1 MAKITRLASTLI
13 ARYYPSKVYTDA
25 FYMDGRLTNK
35 REVRNAD
42 ITIDKEEKGF
52 FFSVFSHPTI
62 QGYEPGMIPPYEP
75 QLRGICNE
83 VKFGRK
89 PIDAMISGF
98 LTTAV
103 DITGKMKLQEQDSR
117 APYFSGIIVHDAEAF
132 AVTIGSG
139 LAFLYRNDT
148 LYPLTDAGIPMEPI
162 DAYGNRVGDF
172 YNYVSSKTAN
182 ALWSNITTLSVDDCI
197 ILCNKAVYDAL
208 GQRELLRILDEADD
222 QCDAAGTVITQAAA
236 NMPNIPMQFSI
247 SFVESIT
254 ADEKKGLFGFRK
266 KNKEEDTSNMSIKST
281 VDGGIIGAAAEAIAG
296 AGFVSGIDEAVEA
309 GAAAEAAGEAA
320 GVSFGDFDMPKT
332 AVIPDLD
339 SVSFSNF
346 VVPEEPAAP
355 DKDAPKVEF
364 LDTSVEKPV
373 IEEVSADDLMKTL
386 VGQMNESKKEGLDI
400 QKKAEEI
407 AKQADATPAPVVSDV
422 SEEPLGKI
430 TEGITTVPETP
441 EIPSDSPFVSAFNPF
456 ENPPEVKESEM
467 EKVSETA
474 FEPETDDSMMDTKTV
489 SSFES
494 LFANQ
499 VKKES
504 GIASDGIIA
513 AALKELK
520 EEVDAT
526 KPSEETN
533 EEVKAEDKAEEVKE
547 EVKVE
552 TVSEEKKEET
562 VEEKPQAMPV
572 TVNNDEIVFSM
583 GEKVESFKEEVKEDK
598 PFDPYSVGNTDD
610 IEDNKSVV
618 FPAGDFGGFDL
629 STQDNNAT
637 GGDSAMSDNENNL
650 NGPSFDWK
658 EEGLPDQP
666 LSDEVPVPEFKIVPE
681 NATVNPVE
689 NVSFPL
695 SQQET
700 APVQPAPQPAAP
712 VSDNDFVIPFENAVY
727 AEPEAAPVQ
736 DDIPDMPVFGSQS
749 YDSPVYAV
757 NSEQPAGDD
766 SIDAYEVGSYEENE
780 DMAPEPAP
788 YQSYGSESFEPET
801 AVNEDPYAAS
811 DPYAEQYAQPSYQE
825 QPSYAEPEQYAEPA
839 PQTYEN
845 GAYSEQPDFEAAAAT
860 TAAASAASAASASL
874 DDDWINSLIDSGS
887 DEPIAPPPQRP
898 GAQSRP
904 RPQQRSSAGGSGA
917 GGQRRPAGSPQ
928 SRPQPGRGGN
938 GGRGGNNKPFK
949 LSRNGAIFLVFVG
962 VLFLALILIIVLIA
976 KSCSSDKK
984 KEAEATKET
993 EATEVVIETTP
1004 APVVEVDPTA
1014 PIGAFQFSDYTGY
1027 RTWWDLF
1034 TKVYNIE
1041 IEGDTDSRIEIIR
1054 QYNGV
1059 DSSYMPASGDKL
1071 ILPPIE
1077 VINGSVKLDGS
1088 SAETTE
1094 TQADGSLSGE
1104 PSLEGSGETEATS
1117 ETSA

>member
-13 ARYYPSKVYTDA
+13 ARYYPSKTYTDA
-25 FYMDGRLTNK
+25 FYMDGRLTGK

-139 LAFLYRNDT
+139 LAFLYRNDA

-162 DAYGNRVGDF
+162 NAYGDRVGDF

-236 NMPNIPMQFSI
+236 NMPNVPMQFSI

-254 ADEKKGLFGFRK
+254 ADEKKGLFGFK
-266 KNKEEDTSNMSIKST
+266 KKSKEEDTSNMSIKST

-296 AGFVSGIDEAVEA
+296 AGFVSGLETAVEA
-309 GAAAEAAGEAA
+309 EAASAVAADAA
-320 GVSFGDFDMPKT
+320 GVAFGDNEMPKT
-332 AVIPDLD
+332 AVIPDVD
-339 SVSFSNF
+339 EVNFSNF
-346 VVPEEPAAP
+346 LVPEEPETPKAGT
-355 DKDAPKVEF
+355 KVEF
-364 LDTSVEKPV
+364 LDPSVDKPV
-373 IEEVSADDLMKTL
+373 IEEVSADELMKSL
-386 VGQMNESKKEGLDI
+386 VGQMNEATKEGLDV
-400 QKKAEEI
+400 QQKAEEEAKKAEAE
-407 AKQADATPAPVVSDV
+407 PAPVIETLP
-422 SEEPLGKI
+422 EEPLGKI
-430 TEGITTVPETP
+430 TEGITTKPETP
-441 EIPSDSPFVSAFNPF
+441 EIPSDSPFVAAFNPF
-456 ENPPEVKESEM
+456 ENAPEVKESEM
-467 EKVSETA
+467 EKVSETV
-474 FEPETDDSMMDTKTV
+474 FETKADDSMMDTKTV

-499 VKKES
+499 VKKDS

-520 EEVDAT
+520 EETEAT
-526 KPSEETN
+526 KTEEETKAEEKPSEEKST
-533 EEVKAEDKAEEVKE
+533 
-547 EVKVE
+547 
-552 TVSEEKKEET
+552 EEKKEEKKEEV

-572 TVNNDEIVFSM
+572 TVKDDEIVFSM
-583 GEKVESFKEEVKEDK
+583 GETVESFKEENKEDK
-598 PFDPYSVGNTDD
+598 PFDPYSVGSAD
-610 IEDNKSVV
+610 EFEAGKSAV
-618 FPAGDFGGFDL
+618 FPATDFGGFDL
-629 STQDNNAT
+629 SAEENKAS
-637 GGDSAMSDNENNL
+637 GGDSAMSDNENNI
-650 NGPSFDWK
+650 NEPSFDWK
-658 EEGLPDQP
+658 EEGLPNQP
-666 LSDEVPVPEFKIVPE
+666 LEDEVPVPEFKIEPE
-681 NATVNPVE
+681 KATVNPVE
-689 NVSFPL
+689 NVNFPL
-695 SQQET
+695 SSQQDVSTE
-700 APVQPAPQPAAP
+700 PAPEPAAP
-712 VSDNDFVIPFENAVY
+712 VSANDFVIPFENAVY
-727 AEPEAAPVQ
+727 AEPEATPAQ
-736 DDIPDMPVFGSQS
+736 DDVPDMPVFGSQS

-757 NSEQPAGDD
+757 NSEQPTGDD
-766 SIDAYEVGSYEENE
+766 SIEAYEVGSYEENE

-801 AVNEDPYAAS
+801 EADTASVDPYAAQAPY
-811 DPYAEQYAQPSYQE
+811 DTTYAEPYPE
-825 QPSYAEPEQYAEPA
+825 QPTYAEPEPYTEPQ

-860 TAAASAASAASASL
+860 TAAANANAPEGAL
-874 DDDWINSLIDSGS
+874 DDDWINSLIDSG
-887 DEPIAPPPQRP
+887 DQEPVSAAPQRP
-898 GAQSRP
+898 GAQTRP
-904 RPQQRSSAGGSGA
+904 RPQQRTTGGNGA
-917 GGQRRPAGSPQ
+917 GGQRRPSGSPQ
-928 SRPQPGRGGN
+928 NRPQPGRGGN
-938 GGRGGNNKPFK
+938 GGGRGGNNKPFK

-984 KEAEATKET
+984 KETEATKET
-993 EATEVVIETTP
+993 EQTEVVIETTP
-1004 APVVEVDPTA
+1004 APTPEINPTA

-1034 TKVYNIE
+1034 KQVYGIE
-1041 IEGDTDSRIEIIR
+1041 IEGGDADPRVAIIKE
-1054 QYNGV
+1054 YNGIT
-1059 DSSYMPASGDKL
+1059 DEAYKPASGDKL

-1088 SAETTE
+1088 DAGTTE
-1094 TQADGSLSGE
+1094 TQADGTVDGQ
-1104 PSLEGSGETEATS
+1104 PSLDNGETEAS